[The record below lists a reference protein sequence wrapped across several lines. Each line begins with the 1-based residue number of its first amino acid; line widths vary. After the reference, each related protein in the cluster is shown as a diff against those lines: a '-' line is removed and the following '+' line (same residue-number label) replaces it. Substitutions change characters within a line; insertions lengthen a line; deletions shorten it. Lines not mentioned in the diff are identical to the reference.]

1 MATLGAAS
9 PHPPVARAS
18 LRPIGVEDLR
28 FALAKGVEDFLAMP
42 THVLFV
48 IVIYPIAGLIIAA
61 VTFELDLIPLLFP
74 LASGFALIG
83 PFAAIGLYELS
94 RRREAGLD
102 TSWAHAYEPLK
113 ARSAGS
119 IAVVGL
125 ILMGIFMAWLV
136 IAMGLYWALYGTQK
150 QDSIV
155 AFAEEVLTTERGW
168 VLILLGNL
176 VGFAFSLIALAVS
189 AVSIPMLVDRDVDAL
204 TAIETSLA
212 LVRSNPQT
220 MLLWGFIV
228 AGLLVLGM
236 LPLFVGLALVM
247 PILGHATWHLYRRAV
262 LS

>member
-9 PHPPVARAS
+9 PHPPMVHAS

-48 IVIYPIAGLIIAA
+48 IMIYPIAGVIIGA

-125 ILMGIFMAWLV
+125 VLMGIFMAWLV

-150 QDSIV
+150 QDSIF

-168 VLILLGNL
+168 VLIVLGNL
-176 VGFAFSLIALAVS
+176 VGFAFSLISLAVS
-189 AVSIPMLVDRDVDAL
+189 VVSIPMLVDRDVDAL

-212 LVRSNPQT
+212 VVRSNPRT

-228 AGLLVLGM
+228 AGLLVMGM
-236 LPLFVGLALVM
+236 LPLFVGLAVVM

-262 LS
+262 TS

>member
-1 MATLGAAS
+1 MTTLGAAS
-9 PHPPVARAS
+9 PHPPVAQIS
-18 LRPIGVEDLR
+18 PRPIGVEDLR

-48 IVIYPIAGLIIAA
+48 IVIYPIAGVIIAA

-125 ILMGIFMAWLV
+125 VLMTIFLAWLV

-150 QDSIV
+150 QDSIF

-168 VLILLGNL
+168 ALIVLGNL

-189 AVSIPMLVDRDVDAL
+189 VVSIPMLVDRNVDAL

-212 LVRSNPQT
+212 VVRSNPRT

-228 AGLLVLGM
+228 AGLLVMGM
-236 LPLFVGLALVM
+236 LPLFVGLAVVM